1 MTLYLREQ
9 DVESLV
15 NMRDALQVVEA
26 AFRRYGEGSAV
37 NRPRTRIRIGR
48 TTLHLMSA
56 GLSDPPMVGCK
67 VYISGRGKTRFHILL
82 YNADTGDL
90 LAMIEA
96 DRLGQMRT
104 GAASGVATKYMAREG
119 ATVAGLFGTGWQAE
133 GQAEAVS
140 AVRKLQRIVVY
151 GRDPERRRVFCTTI
165 AERLAVEMVP
175 AAGPQEVVQH
185 AEILITVT
193 SSMEPVFSG
202 EWLQPGTHINAVGS
216 NYLVKRELDEEAV
229 RRCHRIVVDS
239 REQAEREC
247 GDLLGPIDK
256 GILQWSQVHEL
267 GKVVVR
273 RVLGR
278 GGEEEITLFE
288 SHGLALEDIALAAL
302 VYQRAVTSRV
312 GESLPF

>member
-1 MTLYLREQ
+1 MALYLREQ
-9 DVESLV
+9 DVEKLV

-26 AFRRYGEGSAV
+26 AFRRYGEGAAV
-37 NRPRTRIRIGR
+37 NRPRTRLRIAR
-48 TTLHLMSA
+48 ATLHLMSA

-67 VYISGRGKTRFHILL
+67 VYLSGRGKTRFHVLL
-82 YNADTGDL
+82 YHAETGDL

-104 GAASGVATKYMAREG
+104 GATSGVATKYMARES
-119 ATVAGLFGTGWQAE
+119 AAVAGLFGTGWQAE

-151 GRDPERRRVFCTTI
+151 GRDPERRRTFCTKM
-165 AERLAVEMVP
+165 ADRLAVEVVP
-175 AAGPQEVVQH
+175 STNPQDVVQQ
-185 AEILITVT
+185 AEILITAT
-193 SSMEPVFSG
+193 SSVEPVFSG

-256 GILQWSQVHEL
+256 GILHWSQVHEL
-267 GKVVVR
+267 GQVIVR

-288 SHGLALEDIALAAL
+288 SHGLALEDISLAAL
-302 VYQRAVTSRV
+302 IYQRAVTSKV
-312 GESLPF
+312 GDPLPF